1 MDGATLLAELRAR
14 FIAAGDP
21 ERALGQQAYM
31 KSALPFHGL
40 RSAETRAACKAV
52 YAAYGF
58 DEPATWRRDVMKIWR
73 GATHREERYA
83 ALQLAADARARP
95 LQGLARTARAAAPPD
110 AQARARAALAI
121 YESLVVE
128 GAWWDLVDEIAAH
141 LVAPLLLAHR
151 TMTMVEQEMRAWART
166 DDLWKRRTAILC
178 QLGAKSR
185 TDRSLLTEVV
195 ELAMGD
201 SSFWLRK
208 AIGWALREYA
218 KTDPEWVR
226 AYVARLGDRL
236 SGLSRREAL
245 KHLGP

>member
-1 MDGATLLAELRAR
+1 MDGAALLARLRAR
-14 FIAAGDP
+14 FVAAGDP
-21 ERALGQQAYM
+21 ARALGQQAYM

-40 RSAETRAACKAV
+40 RNAEMRATCKSV
-52 YAAYGF
+52 YAACGF
-58 DEPATWRRDVMKIWR
+58 DDPAIWRRDVMSIWR

-83 ALQLAADARARP
+83 ALQLAAEARARP
-95 LQGLARTARAAAPPD
+95 LQGLARTAKAAAPPD
-110 AQARARAALAI
+110 AEARARAALAM
-121 YESLVVE
+121 YETLVVE

-151 TMTMVEQEMRAWART
+151 AMVEKDMRAWARS

-178 QLGAKSR
+178 QLGAKAR
-185 TDRSLLTEVV
+185 TDRSLLTEAI

-226 AYVARLGDRL
+226 AYVERLGERL

-245 KHLGP
+245 KHVTP